1 MSNLNTF
8 NLYLLSLK
16 KSFQDGLREKKFKSS
31 NYNVSLGGIQ
41 PHRIYESSNIFLI
54 QDLINHDPII
64 LNSVRKFTTN
74 VWKITNLEKDKKK
87 KLHNFCWLPALNIK
101 TEKEIGCLIIDQW
114 INNFSNYNEKYW
126 TLDIVTMRLIYWISS
141 YEIIFKN
148 SDLIFRSKV
157 INNIVKQTKHL
168 FKNISLVSSGVN
180 KIKSLAALILVGN
193 SFEQYEEYTQF
204 GLKNLEDELG
214 NFVNKDGFVKSKNPE
229 DLFWTLYFLVLI
241 KEWLIL
247 SRKQT
252 PAFINIYINSLGIC
266 FKFLRF
272 SNGDLPLFNGA
283 NHINTEKF
291 YEFLESRGYEFENM
305 ENIFCG
311 YAKIKSKKIELF
323 IDANNPSSMLHSR
336 NYQAGPLSFELTSGG
351 IKFICNSGSGKNL
364 GDELSYLSSSTAA
377 HSTVTINDTSSC
389 IFQKNALIRKY
400 FGNSLIEKH
409 NIFKQEF
416 KNDKEFIQCV
426 VGQDGYEKRFKI
438 LHERQITLFKSENHI
453 EGIDSLKC
461 KNLENKNLTFSVR
474 FHIHPDIRIIK
485 TMGNDIL
492 LSSSG
497 GEGWIFRS
505 PQIPTKIE
513 KNLYLGNSDNIK
525 ESSFILLEGNIEN
538 ENTNIIWH
546 LEKAK

>member
-1 MSNLNTF
+1 MSNFNTF

-54 QDLINHDPII
+54 QDLVNNDPII

-74 VWKITNLEKDKKK
+74 LWKITNLENDKTK
-87 KLHNFCWLPALNIK
+87 KLHDFGWLPALNIK
-101 TEKEIGCLIIDQW
+101 TEKELGCLIVDQW

-126 TLDIVTMRLIYWISS
+126 TFDVITMRLINWISS
-141 YEIIFKN
+141 YDIIFKN

-157 INNIVKQTKHL
+157 INNIVKQAKHL
-168 FKNISLVSSGVN
+168 FKNINLINAGID

-204 GLKNLEDELG
+204 GLKNLEDELSD
-214 NFVNKDGFVKSKNPE
+214 FINKDGFVKTKNPE

-252 PAFINIYINSLGIC
+252 PAFINIYINSLGIS

-283 NHINTEKF
+283 NQINTERF
-291 YEFLESRGYEFENM
+291 YEYLESRGYEFENM

-311 YAKIKSKKIELF
+311 YAKIKSKKIEIF
-323 IDANNPSSMLHSR
+323 MDANNPSSMLHSR
-336 NYQAGPLSFELTSGG
+336 NYQAGPLSFELASNG

-364 GDELSYLSSSTAA
+364 GEELSYLSSSTAA

-389 IFQKNALIRKY
+389 IFQKNALVRKY

-409 NIFKQEF
+409 NIFKTEF
-416 KNDKEFIQCV
+416 KNDKEFIQCIIAH
-426 VGQDGYEKRFKI
+426 DGYEKRFKI
-438 LHERQITLFKSENHI
+438 LHERQITLFKSKNHI

-461 KNLENKNLTFSVR
+461 KNLKNKNLTFSVR
-474 FHIHPDIRIIK
+474 FHIHPDIRITK

-492 LSSSG
+492 LSSSE

-513 KNLYLGNSDNIK
+513 KNLYFGNPDNIK

>member
-1 MSNLNTF
+1 VSNLNTF

-16 KSFQDGLREKKFKSS
+16 KSFQDRLREKKFKSS

-64 LNSVRKFTTN
+64 LNSVRKYTTN
-74 VWKITNLEKDKKK
+74 VWKITNLEEDKIK
-87 KLHNFCWLPALNIK
+87 KLHNFSWLPALNIK
-101 TEKEIGCLIIDQW
+101 TEKELGCLILDQW

-126 TLDIVTMRLIYWISS
+126 TLDVVTMRLIYWISS

-168 FKNISLVSSGVN
+168 FKNISLVSSGVD

-193 SFEQYEEYTQF
+193 SFEQYEEYTQY

-229 DLFWTLYFLVLI
+229 DLFWTLYFLVFI
-241 KEWLIL
+241 KEWLTL

-336 NYQAGPLSFELTSGG
+336 NYQAGPLSFELASGG

-364 GDELSYLSSSTAA
+364 GEELSYLSSSTAA

-416 KNDKEFIQCV
+416 KNDKEFIQCII
-426 VGQDGYEKRFKI
+426 GHDGYEKRFKI
-438 LHERQITLFKSENHI
+438 LHERQITLFKSKNHI

-474 FHIHPDIRIIK
+474 FHIHPDIRITK

-492 LSSSG
+492 LSSNA

-513 KNLYLGNSDNIK
+513 KNLYFGNSDNIK

-538 ENTNIIWH
+538 ESTNIIWH

>member
-16 KSFQDGLREKKFKSS
+16 KSFQDRLREKKFKSS

-74 VWKITNLEKDKKK
+74 VWKITNLEDDKIK
-87 KLHNFCWLPALNIK
+87 KLHNFSWLPALNIK
-101 TEKEIGCLIIDQW
+101 TEKELGCLIIDQW

-168 FKNISLVSSGVN
+168 FKNISLIGGGVD
-180 KIKSLAALILVGN
+180 KIKALAALILVGN
-193 SFEQYEEYTQF
+193 SFEQYEEYTQY

-229 DLFWTLYFLVLI
+229 DLFWTLYFLVI
-241 KEWLIL
+241 IREWLTL

-283 NHINTEKF
+283 NQINTEKF
-291 YEFLESRGYEFENM
+291 YEFLESRGYEFESM

-323 IDANNPSSMLHSR
+323 IDVNNPSSMLHSR
-336 NYQAGPLSFELTSGG
+336 NYQAGPLSFELASNGV
-351 IKFICNSGSGKNL
+351 KFICNSGSGKNL
-364 GDELSYLSSSTAA
+364 GEELSYLSSSTAA

-416 KNDKEFIQCV
+416 KNDKEFIQCI
-426 VGQDGYEKRFKI
+426 VGHDGYEKRFKI
-438 LHERQITLFKSENHI
+438 LHERQITLFKSKNHI

-461 KNLENKNLTFSVR
+461 KNIENKNLTFSVR
-474 FHIHPDIRIIK
+474 FHIHPDIRITK

-513 KNLYLGNSDNIK
+513 KNLYFGNSDNIK
-525 ESSFILLEGNIEN
+525 ETSFILLEGNVEN

>member
-1 MSNLNTF
+1 VSNLNTF

-16 KSFQDGLREKKFKSS
+16 KSFQDRLREKKFKSS

-74 VWKITNLEKDKKK
+74 VWKITNLEKDKIK
-87 KLHNFCWLPALNIK
+87 KLHNFSWLPALNIK
-101 TEKEIGCLIIDQW
+101 TEKELGCLIIDQW

-168 FKNISLVSSGVN
+168 FKNISLISGGID

-193 SFEQYEEYTQF
+193 SFEQYEEYTQY

-214 NFVNKDGFVKSKNPE
+214 NFVNKDGFVKSKSPE
-229 DLFWTLYFLVLI
+229 DLFWTLYFLFI
-241 KEWLIL
+241 IREWLTL

-283 NHINTEKF
+283 NQINTEKF
-291 YEFLESRGYEFENM
+291 YEFLESRGYEFESM

-323 IDANNPSSMLHSR
+323 IDGNNPASMLHSR
-336 NYQAGPLSFELTSGG
+336 NYQAGPLSFELASNGV
-351 IKFICNSGSGKNL
+351 KFICNSGSGKSL
-364 GDELSYLSSSTAA
+364 GEELSYLSSSTAA

-416 KNDKEFIQCV
+416 KNDKEFIQCII
-426 VGQDGYEKRFKI
+426 GHDGYEKRFKI
-438 LHERQITLFKSENHI
+438 LHERQITLFKSKNHI

-461 KNLENKNLTFSVR
+461 KKLENKNLTFSVR
-474 FHIHPDIRIIK
+474 FHIHPDIRITK

-513 KNLYLGNSDNIK
+513 KNLYFGNSDNIK

>member
-16 KSFQDGLREKKFKSS
+16 KSFQDRLREKKFKSS

-74 VWKITNLEKDKKK
+74 LWKITNLEEDKTK

-101 TEKEIGCLIIDQW
+101 TEKELGCLIVDQW
-114 INNFSNYNEKYW
+114 INNFSNYTEKYW
-126 TLDIVTMRLIYWISS
+126 TLDVVTMRLIYWISS

-168 FKNISLVSSGVN
+168 FKNISLVNSGVD

-193 SFEQYEEYTQF
+193 SFEQYEEYTQY

-214 NFVNKDGFVKSKNPE
+214 SFINKDGFVKSKNPE
-229 DLFWTLYFLVLI
+229 DLFWTLYFLVLV
-241 KEWLIL
+241 KEWLTL

-252 PAFINIYINSLGIC
+252 PAFINFYINSIGIC

-291 YEFLESRGYEFENM
+291 YEFLESRGYEFESM

-336 NYQAGPLSFELTSGG
+336 NYQAGPLSFELASGG
-351 IKFICNSGSGKNL
+351 VKFICNSGSGKNL
-364 GDELSYLSSSTAA
+364 GEELSYLSSSTAA

-409 NIFKQEF
+409 NIFKNEF
-416 KNDKEFIQCV
+416 KNDKEFIQCIIAH
-426 VGQDGYEKRFKI
+426 DGYEKRFKI
-438 LHERQITLFKSENHI
+438 LHERQITLFKSKNHI

-474 FHIHPDIRIIK
+474 FHIHPDIRITK

-492 LSSSG
+492 LSSNK

-513 KNLYLGNSDNIK
+513 KNLYFGNPDNIK
-525 ESSFILLEGNIEN
+525 ESSFILLEGNVEN

>member
-1 MSNLNTF
+1 VSNLNTF

-74 VWKITNLEKDKKK
+74 VWKITNLEEDKTK

-101 TEKEIGCLIIDQW
+101 TEKELGCLIIDQW

-126 TLDIVTMRLIYWISS
+126 ALDVVTMRLIYWISS

-168 FKNISLVSSGVN
+168 FKNISLVSSGVD
-180 KIKSLAALILVGN
+180 KIRSLAALILVGN
-193 SFEQYEEYTQF
+193 SFEQYEEYTQY

-214 NFVNKDGFVKSKNPE
+214 NFINKDGFVKSKNPE

-252 PAFINIYINSLGIC
+252 PAFINIYINSLGIS

-291 YEFLESRGYEFENM
+291 YEFLESRGYEFESM

-323 IDANNPSSMLHSR
+323 MDANNPSSMMHSR
-336 NYQAGPLSFELTSGG
+336 NYQAGPLSFELASSG

-364 GDELSYLSSSTAA
+364 GEELSYLSSSTAA

-409 NIFKQEF
+409 NIVKKEF
-416 KNDKEFIQCV
+416 KNDKEFIQCIV
-426 VGQDGYEKRFKI
+426 AHNGYEKRFKI
-438 LHERQITLFKSENHI
+438 LHERQITLFKLKNHI
-453 EGIDSLKC
+453 EGIDSLRC
-461 KNLENKNLTFSVR
+461 KDLENKNLTFSVR
-474 FHIHPDIRIIK
+474 FHIHPGIRITK

-492 LSSSG
+492 LSSNE

-513 KNLYLGNSDNIK
+513 KNLYFGNSDNIK

>member
-74 VWKITNLEKDKKK
+74 VWKITNLEKDKTK

-101 TEKEIGCLIIDQW
+101 TEKELGCLIIDQW

-126 TLDIVTMRLIYWISS
+126 TLDVVTMRLIYWISS

-336 NYQAGPLSFELTSGG
+336 NYQAGPLSFELASNGV
-351 IKFICNSGSGKNL
+351 KFICNSGSGKNL
-364 GDELSYLSSSTAA
+364 GEELSYLSSSTAA

-426 VGQDGYEKRFKI
+426 VGHDGYEKRFKI
-438 LHERQITLFKSENHI
+438 LHERQITLFKLKNHI

-474 FHIHPDIRIIK
+474 FHIHPDIRITK

>member
-1 MSNLNTF
+1 
-8 NLYLLSLK
+8 
-16 KSFQDGLREKKFKSS
+16 
-31 NYNVSLGGIQ
+31 
-41 PHRIYESSNIFLI
+41 
-54 QDLINHDPII
+54 
-64 LNSVRKFTTN
+64 
-74 VWKITNLEKDKKK
+74 
-87 KLHNFCWLPALNIK
+87 
-101 TEKEIGCLIIDQW
+101 
-114 INNFSNYNEKYW
+114 
-126 TLDIVTMRLIYWISS
+126 
-141 YEIIFKN
+141 IIFKN

-157 INNIVKQTKHL
+157 INNIVKQAKHL
-168 FKNISLVSSGVN
+168 FKNINLINTGIE

-204 GLKNLEDELG
+204 GLKNLEDEIS
-214 NFVNKDGFVKSKNPE
+214 NFINKDGFIKTKNPE
-229 DLFWTLYFLVLI
+229 DLFWTLYFLVLV

-283 NHINTEKF
+283 NQINTERF
-291 YEFLESRGYEFENM
+291 YEYLESRGYEFEDM

-311 YAKIKSKKIELF
+311 YAKIKSKKIEIF
-323 IDANNPSSMLHSR
+323 IDANNPPSMLHSK
-336 NYQAGPLSFELTSGG
+336 NYQAGPLSFELVSNGV
-351 IKFICNSGSGKNL
+351 KFVCNSGSGKNL
-364 GDELSYLSSSTAA
+364 GEELFYLSSSTAA

-389 IFQKNALIRKY
+389 IFQKNKLIRKY

-409 NIFKQEF
+409 KIFKKEF
-416 KNDKEFIQCV
+416 KSDKEFVQCI
-426 VGQDGYEKRFKI
+426 VGHDGYQERFKI
-438 LHERQITLFKSENHI
+438 LHERQITLFKNKSHI
-453 EGIDSLKC
+453 EGIDNLNC

-474 FHIHPDIRIIK
+474 FHIHPDIRITK

-492 LSSSG
+492 LSSTN

-513 KNLYLGNSDNIK
+513 KNLYFGNPNNIR

>member
-1 MSNLNTF
+1 VSSLNTF

-16 KSFQDGLREKKFKSS
+16 KSFQDRLREKKFKSS

-74 VWKITNLEKDKKK
+74 LWKITNLEENKIK

-101 TEKEIGCLIIDQW
+101 TEKELGCLIIDQW

-126 TLDIVTMRLIYWISS
+126 TLDVVTMRLIYWISS

-168 FKNISLVSSGVN
+168 FKNISLVSSGVD

-193 SFEQYEEYTQF
+193 SFEQYEEYTQY

-214 NFVNKDGFVKSKNPE
+214 SFINKDGFVKSKNPE
-229 DLFWTLYFLVLI
+229 DLFWALYFLVLI
-241 KEWLIL
+241 KEWLTL

-323 IDANNPSSMLHSR
+323 IDANNPSSILHSR
-336 NYQAGPLSFELTSGG
+336 NYQAGPLSFELASNG

-364 GDELSYLSSSTAA
+364 GEELSYLSSSTAA

-409 NIFKQEF
+409 NIFKTEF
-416 KNDKEFIQCV
+416 KNDKEFIQCIIAH
-426 VGQDGYEKRFKI
+426 DGYEKRFKI
-438 LHERQITLFKSENHI
+438 LHERQITLFKSKNHI

-461 KNLENKNLTFSVR
+461 KSLENKNLTFSVR
-474 FHIHPDIRIIK
+474 FHIHPDIRITK

-492 LSSSG
+492 LSSSE

-513 KNLYLGNSDNIK
+513 KNLYFGNPDNIK
-525 ESSFILLEGNIEN
+525 ESLFILLEGNIEN

>member
-16 KSFQDGLREKKFKSS
+16 KSFQDRLREKKFKSS

-74 VWKITNLEKDKKK
+74 LWKITNLEEDKTK

-101 TEKEIGCLIIDQW
+101 TEKELGCLIVDQW

-126 TLDIVTMRLIYWISS
+126 TLDVVTMRLIYWISS

-168 FKNISLVSSGVN
+168 FKNISLVQNGVD
-180 KIKSLAALILVGN
+180 KIKTLAALILVGN
-193 SFEQYEEYTQF
+193 SFEQYEEYTQY

-214 NFVNKDGFVKSKNPE
+214 NFINKDGFVKSKNPE

-241 KEWLIL
+241 KEWLTL

-323 IDANNPSSMLHSR
+323 MDANNPSSILHSR
-336 NYQAGPLSFELTSGG
+336 NYQAGPLSFELASNGV
-351 IKFICNSGSGKNL
+351 KFICNSGSGKSL
-364 GDELSYLSSSTAA
+364 GEELSYLSSSTAA

-409 NIFKQEF
+409 NIIKKEF
-416 KNDKEFIQCV
+416 KNDKEFIQCIV
-426 VGQDGYEKRFKI
+426 AHDGYEKRFKI
-438 LHERQITLFKSENHI
+438 LHERQITLFKIKNHI

-474 FHIHPDIRIIK
+474 FHIHPDIRITK

-492 LSSSG
+492 LSSNK

-513 KNLYLGNSDNIK
+513 KNLYFGNPDNIK
-525 ESSFILLEGNIEN
+525 ESSFILLEGIIDN

>member
-16 KSFQDGLREKKFKSS
+16 KSFQDRLREKKFKSS

-64 LNSVRKFTTN
+64 LNSVRKYTTN
-74 VWKITNLEKDKKK
+74 VWKITNLEEDKIK

-101 TEKEIGCLIIDQW
+101 TEKELGCLILDQW

-126 TLDIVTMRLIYWISS
+126 TLDVVTMRLIYWISS

-168 FKNISLVSSGVN
+168 FKNISLVSSGVD

-193 SFEQYEEYTQF
+193 SFEQYEEYTPY

-229 DLFWTLYFLVLI
+229 DLFWALYFLVLI
-241 KEWLIL
+241 KEWLML

-291 YEFLESRGYEFENM
+291 YDFLESRSYKFESM

-336 NYQAGPLSFELTSGG
+336 NYQAGPLSFELASSG

-364 GDELSYLSSSTAA
+364 GEELSYLSSSTAA

-389 IFQKNALIRKY
+389 IFQKNVLIRKY

-416 KNDKEFIQCV
+416 KNDKEFIQCI
-426 VGQDGYEKRFKI
+426 VGHDGYEKRFKI
-438 LHERQITLFKSENHI
+438 LHERQITLFKSKNHI

-474 FHIHPDIRIIK
+474 FHIHPDIRITK

-492 LSSSG
+492 LSSNE

-513 KNLYLGNSDNIK
+513 KNLYFGNSDNIK

>member
-16 KSFQDGLREKKFKSS
+16 KSFQDRLRNKKFKSL

-64 LNSVRKFTTN
+64 LISVRKFTTN
-74 VWKITNLEKDKKK
+74 VWKITNLEDDKIK
-87 KLHNFCWLPALNIK
+87 KLHNFSWLPALNIK
-101 TEKEIGCLIIDQW
+101 TEKELGCLIIDQW

-168 FKNISLVSSGVN
+168 FKNISLIRGGVD

-193 SFEQYEEYTQF
+193 SFEQYEEYTQY

-214 NFVNKDGFVKSKNPE
+214 NFVSKDGFVKSKNPE
-229 DLFWTLYFLVLI
+229 DLFWTLYFLVI
-241 KEWLIL
+241 IREWLTL

-272 SNGDLPLFNGA
+272 SSGDLPLFNGA
-283 NHINTEKF
+283 NQINTEKF
-291 YEFLESRGYEFENM
+291 YEFLESRGYEFESM

-364 GDELSYLSSSTAA
+364 GEELSYLSSSTAA

-416 KNDKEFIQCV
+416 KNDKEFIQCI
-426 VGQDGYEKRFKI
+426 VGHDGYEKRFKI
-438 LHERQITLFKSENHI
+438 LHERQITLFKSKNHI

-474 FHIHPDIRIIK
+474 FHIHPDIRITK

-513 KNLYLGNSDNIK
+513 KNLYFGNSDNIK
-525 ESSFILLEGNIEN
+525 ETSFILLEGNVEN

>member
-1 MSNLNTF
+1 VSNLNTF

-16 KSFQDGLREKKFKSS
+16 KSFQDRLRNKKFKSS

-74 VWKITNLEKDKKK
+74 VWKITNLEDDKIK
-87 KLHNFCWLPALNIK
+87 KLHNFSWLPALNIK
-101 TEKEIGCLIIDQW
+101 TEKELGCLIIDQW

-126 TLDIVTMRLIYWISS
+126 ALDVVTMRLIYWISS

-168 FKNISLVSSGVN
+168 FKNISLVRGGVD

-193 SFEQYEEYTQF
+193 SFEQYEEYTQY

-214 NFVNKDGFVKSKNPE
+214 NFVNKDGFVKSKSPE
-229 DLFWTLYFLVLI
+229 DLFWTLYFLVI
-241 KEWLIL
+241 IREWLTL

-283 NHINTEKF
+283 NQINTEKF
-291 YEFLESRGYEFENM
+291 YEFLESRGYEFESM

-336 NYQAGPLSFELTSGG
+336 NYQAGPLSFELASNGV
-351 IKFICNSGSGKNL
+351 KFICNSGSGKNL
-364 GDELSYLSSSTAA
+364 GEELSYLSSSTAA

-416 KNDKEFIQCV
+416 KNDKEFIQCI
-426 VGQDGYEKRFKI
+426 VGHDGYEKRFKI
-438 LHERQITLFKSENHI
+438 LHERQITLFKSKNHI

-461 KNLENKNLTFSVR
+461 KNPENKNLTFSVR
-474 FHIHPDIRIIK
+474 FHIHPDIRITK

-513 KNLYLGNSDNIK
+513 KNLYFGNSDNIK
-525 ESSFILLEGNIEN
+525 ETSFILLEGNVEN

>member
-1 MSNLNTF
+1 MSNINTF

-16 KSFQDGLREKKFKSS
+16 KSFQDRLREKKFKSS

-54 QDLINHDPII
+54 QDLINNDPIA
-64 LNSVRKFTTN
+64 LNSIRKFTTN
-74 VWKITNLEKDKKK
+74 IWKITNLENDKAK
-87 KLHNFCWLPALNIK
+87 KLHDFSWLPALNIK
-101 TEKEIGCLIIDQW
+101 TEKELGCLIIDQW

-126 TLDIVTMRLIYWISS
+126 TLDIITARLINWISS
-141 YEIIFKN
+141 YDIIFKN

-157 INNIVKQTKHL
+157 INNIVKQAKHL
-168 FKNISLVSSGVN
+168 FKNINLINTGIE

-204 GLKNLEDELG
+204 GLKNLEDEIS
-214 NFVNKDGFVKSKNPE
+214 NFINKDGFVKTKNPE
-229 DLFWTLYFLVLI
+229 DLFWTLYFLVLV

-283 NHINTEKF
+283 NQINTERF
-291 YEFLESRGYEFENM
+291 YEYLESRGYDFENM

-311 YAKIKSKKIELF
+311 YAKIKSKKIEIF
-323 IDANNPSSMLHSR
+323 IDANNPPSMLHSK
-336 NYQAGPLSFELTSGG
+336 NYQAGPLSFELVSNGV
-351 IKFICNSGSGKNL
+351 KFVCNSGSGKNL
-364 GDELSYLSSSTAA
+364 GKELYYLSSSTAA
-377 HSTVTINDTSSC
+377 HSTVTINETSSC
-389 IFQKNALIRKY
+389 IFQKNKLIRKY

-409 NIFKQEF
+409 KIFKKDF
-416 KNDKEFIQCV
+416 KSDKEFVQCI
-426 VGQDGYEKRFKI
+426 VGHDGYQARFKI
-438 LHERQITLFKSENHI
+438 LHERQITLFKNKSHI
-453 EGIDSLKC
+453 EGIDNLNC

-474 FHIHPDIRIIK
+474 FHIHPDIRITK

-492 LSSSG
+492 LSSTN

-513 KNLYLGNSDNIK
+513 KNLYFGNPNNIR

>member
-1 MSNLNTF
+1 VSNLNTF

-16 KSFQDGLREKKFKSS
+16 KSFQDRLREKKFKSS

-74 VWKITNLEKDKKK
+74 LWKITNLEENKIK

-101 TEKEIGCLIIDQW
+101 TEKELGCLIIDQW

-126 TLDIVTMRLIYWISS
+126 TLDVVTMRLIYWISS

-168 FKNISLVSSGVN
+168 FKNISLVSSGVD

-193 SFEQYEEYTQF
+193 SFEQYEEYTQY

-214 NFVNKDGFVKSKNPE
+214 SFINKDGFVKSKNPE
-229 DLFWTLYFLVLI
+229 DLFWALYFLVLI
-241 KEWLIL
+241 KEWLTL

-323 IDANNPSSMLHSR
+323 IDANNPSTMLHSR
-336 NYQAGPLSFELTSGG
+336 NYQAGPLSFELASNG

-364 GDELSYLSSSTAA
+364 GEELSYLSSSTAA

-389 IFQKNALIRKY
+389 IFQKNALVRKY

-409 NIFKQEF
+409 NIFKTEF
-416 KNDKEFIQCV
+416 KNDKEFIQCIIAH
-426 VGQDGYEKRFKI
+426 DGYEKRFKI
-438 LHERQITLFKSENHI
+438 LHERQITLFKSKNHI

-461 KNLENKNLTFSVR
+461 KSLENKNLTFSVR
-474 FHIHPDIRIIK
+474 FHIHPDIRITK

-492 LSSSG
+492 LSSSE

-513 KNLYLGNSDNIK
+513 KNLYFGNPDNIK

>member
-1 MSNLNTF
+1 MSNFNTL

-16 KSFQDGLREKKFKSS
+16 KSFQNGLRERKFKSS
-31 NYNVSLGGIQ
+31 NYNVSLGGVQ

-54 QDLINHDPII
+54 QDLINNDPII

-74 VWKITNLEKDKKK
+74 LWKITNLDNDKTK
-87 KLHNFCWLPALNIK
+87 KLHDFSWLPALNIK
-101 TEKEIGCLIIDQW
+101 TEKELGCLIIDQW
-114 INNFSNYNEKYW
+114 INDFSNYNEKYW
-126 TLDIVTMRLIYWISS
+126 TLDIITMRLINWISS
-141 YEIIFKN
+141 YDIIFKN
-148 SDLIFRSKV
+148 NDLIFRSKV
-157 INNIVKQTKHL
+157 INNIVKQAKHL
-168 FKNISLVSSGVN
+168 FKNINLINSGID
-180 KIKSLAALILVGN
+180 KIKSLATLILVGN

-204 GLKNLEDELG
+204 GLKSLEDELS
-214 NFVNKDGFVKSKNPE
+214 NFINKDGFVKTKNPE
-229 DLFWTLYFLVLI
+229 DLFWTLYFLILI

-252 PAFINIYINSLGIC
+252 PVFINIYINSLGIC

-283 NHINTEKF
+283 NQINTERF
-291 YEFLESRGYEFENM
+291 YEYLESRGYEFENM
-305 ENIFCG
+305 ENIFCN
-311 YAKIKSKKIELF
+311 YAKINSKKIEIF
-323 IDANNPSSMLHSR
+323 MDANNPSSMMHLR
-336 NYQAGPLSFELTSGG
+336 NYQAGPLSFELSSNGV
-351 IKFICNSGSGKNL
+351 KFICNSGSAKNQ
-364 GDELSYLSSSTAA
+364 GEELSYLSSSTAA

-389 IFQKNALIRKY
+389 IFQKNKMIRKY

-409 NIFKQEF
+409 DIFKKEF
-416 KNDKEFIQCV
+416 KNDKEFIQCI
-426 VGQDGYEKRFKI
+426 VGHNGYEKRFKI
-438 LHERQITLFKSENHI
+438 LHERQITLFKNKSHI
-453 EGIDSLKC
+453 EGIDNLRC

-474 FHIHPDIRIIK
+474 FHIHPDIRITK

-492 LSSSG
+492 LSSNN

-513 KNLYLGNSDNIK
+513 KNLYFGNANNIK

-538 ENTNIIWH
+538 VNTNIIWH

>member
-16 KSFQDGLREKKFKSS
+16 KRFQDGLREKKFKSS

-74 VWKITNLEKDKKK
+74 VWKITNLDEDKTK

-101 TEKEIGCLIIDQW
+101 TEKELGCLIIDQW

-126 TLDIVTMRLIYWISS
+126 ALDVVTMRLIYWISS

-168 FKNISLVSSGVN
+168 FKNISLVSSGVD
-180 KIKSLAALILVGN
+180 KIRSLAALILVGN
-193 SFEQYEEYTQF
+193 SFEQYEEYTQY

-214 NFVNKDGFVKSKNPE
+214 NFINKDGFVKSKNPE

-291 YEFLESRGYEFENM
+291 YEFLESRGYEFEGM

-323 IDANNPSSMLHSR
+323 MDANNPSSMLHSR
-336 NYQAGPLSFELTSGG
+336 NYQAGPLSFELASSG

-364 GDELSYLSSSTAA
+364 GEELSYLSSSTAA

-409 NIFKQEF
+409 NIVKKEF
-416 KNDKEFIQCV
+416 KNDKEFIQCIV
-426 VGQDGYEKRFKI
+426 AHDGYEKRFKI
-438 LHERQITLFKSENHI
+438 LHERQITLFKLKNHI

-461 KNLENKNLTFSVR
+461 KDLENKNLTFSVR
-474 FHIHPDIRIIK
+474 FHIHPDIRITK

-492 LSSSG
+492 LSSNE

-513 KNLYLGNSDNIK
+513 KNLYFGNSDNIK

>member
-1 MSNLNTF
+1 VSNLNTF

-16 KSFQDGLREKKFKSS
+16 KSFQDRLREKKFKSS

-74 VWKITNLEKDKKK
+74 LWKITNLEENKIK

-101 TEKEIGCLIIDQW
+101 TEKELGCLIIDQW

-126 TLDIVTMRLIYWISS
+126 TLDVVTMRLIYWISS

-168 FKNISLVSSGVN
+168 FKNINLVGSGVD

-193 SFEQYEEYTQF
+193 SFEQYEEYTQY

-214 NFVNKDGFVKSKNPE
+214 SFINKDGFVKSKNPE
-229 DLFWTLYFLVLI
+229 DLFWALYFLVLI
-241 KEWLIL
+241 KEWLTL

-336 NYQAGPLSFELTSGG
+336 NYQAGPLSFELASNG

-364 GDELSYLSSSTAA
+364 GEELSYLSSSTAA

-416 KNDKEFIQCV
+416 KNDKEFIQCIIAH
-426 VGQDGYEKRFKI
+426 DGYEKRFKI
-438 LHERQITLFKSENHI
+438 LHERQITLFKSKNHI

-461 KNLENKNLTFSVR
+461 KSLENKNLTFSVR
-474 FHIHPDIRIIK
+474 FHIHPDIRITK

-492 LSSSG
+492 LSSSE

-513 KNLYLGNSDNIK
+513 KNLYFGNLDNIK

>member
-1 MSNLNTF
+1 VSNINTF

-16 KSFQDGLREKKFKSS
+16 KSFQDRLREKKFKSS
-31 NYNVSLGGIQ
+31 KYNVTLGGIQ

-54 QDLINHDPII
+54 QDLINNDPIV

-74 VWKITNLEKDKKK
+74 IWKITNLEDDKEK
-87 KLHNFCWLPALNIK
+87 KLHDFSWLSALNIK
-101 TEKEIGCLIIDQW
+101 TEKELGCLIVDQW
-114 INNFSNYNEKYW
+114 INNFSNYNKKYW
-126 TLDIVTMRLIYWISS
+126 TLDIITMRLINWISS
-141 YEIIFKN
+141 YDVIFKN
-148 SDLIFRSKV
+148 SDLIFRSKI
-157 INNIVKQTKHL
+157 INNIVKQAKHL
-168 FKNISLVSSGVN
+168 FKNIDLINTGID

-204 GLKNLEDELG
+204 GLKNLEGEIS
-214 NFVNKDGFVKSKNPE
+214 NFLNKDGFVKTKNPE
-229 DLFWTLYFLVLI
+229 DLFWSLYFLVLV

-252 PAFINIYINSLGIC
+252 PAFINIYINSLGSC

-283 NHINTEKF
+283 NQINTERF
-291 YEFLESRGYEFENM
+291 YDHLETRGYEFENI

-311 YAKIKSKKIELF
+311 YAKIKSKKIEIF
-323 IDANNPSSMLHSR
+323 IDANNPPSMLHSK
-336 NYQAGPLSFELTSGG
+336 NYQAGPLSFELVSNGV
-351 IKFICNSGSGKNL
+351 KFICNSGSGKNL
-364 GDELSYLSSSTAA
+364 SKELFYLSSSTAA

-389 IFQKNALIRKY
+389 IFQKNKLIRKY

-409 NIFKQEF
+409 KIFKKEF
-416 KNDKEFIQCV
+416 KSDKEFVQCI
-426 VGQDGYEKRFKI
+426 VGHDGYQERFKI
-438 LHERQITLFKSENHI
+438 LHERQITLFKNKSHI
-453 EGIDSLKC
+453 EGIDNLNC

-474 FHIHPDIRIIK
+474 FHIHPDIRITK

-492 LSSSG
+492 LSSTNR
-497 GEGWIFRS
+497 EGWIFRS

-513 KNLYLGNSDNIK
+513 KNLYFGNPNNIK

>member
-16 KSFQDGLREKKFKSS
+16 KSFQDRLREKKFKSS

-74 VWKITNLEKDKKK
+74 VWKITNLEKDKIK
-87 KLHNFCWLPALNIK
+87 KLHNFSWLPALNIK
-101 TEKEIGCLIIDQW
+101 TEKELGCLIIDQW

-168 FKNISLVSSGVN
+168 FKNISLISGGID

-193 SFEQYEEYTQF
+193 SFEQYEEYTQY

-214 NFVNKDGFVKSKNPE
+214 NFVNKDGFVKSKSPE
-229 DLFWTLYFLVLI
+229 DLFWTLYFLFI
-241 KEWLIL
+241 IREWLTL

-283 NHINTEKF
+283 NQINTEKF
-291 YEFLESRGYEFENM
+291 YEFLESRGYEFESM

-323 IDANNPSSMLHSR
+323 IDGNNPASMLHSR
-336 NYQAGPLSFELTSGG
+336 NYQAGPLSFELASNGV
-351 IKFICNSGSGKNL
+351 KFICNSGSGKSL
-364 GDELSYLSSSTAA
+364 GEELSYLSSSTAA

-416 KNDKEFIQCV
+416 KNDKEFIQCII
-426 VGQDGYEKRFKI
+426 GHDGYEKRFKI
-438 LHERQITLFKSENHI
+438 LHERQITLFKSKNHI

-461 KNLENKNLTFSVR
+461 KKLENKNLTFSVR
-474 FHIHPDIRIIK
+474 FHIHPDIRITK

-513 KNLYLGNSDNIK
+513 KNLYFGNSDNIK

>member
-1 MSNLNTF
+1 MSNINTF

-16 KSFQDGLREKKFKSS
+16 KSFQDRLREKKFKSS

-54 QDLINHDPII
+54 QDLINNDPIV

-74 VWKITNLEKDKKK
+74 IWKITNLENDKAK
-87 KLHNFCWLPALNIK
+87 KLHDFSWLPALNIK
-101 TEKEIGCLIIDQW
+101 TEKELGCLIVDQW

-126 TLDIVTMRLIYWISS
+126 ALDIITARLINWISS

-157 INNIVKQTKHL
+157 INNIVKQAKHL
-168 FKNISLVSSGVN
+168 FKNINLINTGIE

-204 GLKNLEDELG
+204 GLKNLEDEIS
-214 NFVNKDGFVKSKNPE
+214 NFINKDGFIKTKNPE
-229 DLFWTLYFLVLI
+229 DLFWTLYFLVLV

-266 FKFLRF
+266 LKFLRF

-283 NHINTEKF
+283 NQINTERF
-291 YEFLESRGYEFENM
+291 YEYLESRGYEFEDM

-311 YAKIKSKKIELF
+311 YAKIKSKKIEIF
-323 IDANNPSSMLHSR
+323 IDANNPPPMLHSK
-336 NYQAGPLSFELTSGG
+336 NYQAGPLSFELVSNGV
-351 IKFICNSGSGKNL
+351 KFVCNSGSGKNL
-364 GDELSYLSSSTAA
+364 GEELFYLSSSTAA

-389 IFQKNALIRKY
+389 IFQKSKLIRKY

-409 NIFKQEF
+409 KIFKKEF
-416 KNDKEFIQCV
+416 KSDKEFIQCI
-426 VGQDGYEKRFKI
+426 VGHDGYQERFKI
-438 LHERQITLFKSENHI
+438 LHERQITLFKNKSHI
-453 EGIDSLKC
+453 EGIDNLNC

-474 FHIHPDIRIIK
+474 FHIHPDIRITK

-492 LSSSG
+492 LSSTN

-513 KNLYLGNSDNIK
+513 KNLYFGNPNNIR

>member
-16 KSFQDGLREKKFKSS
+16 KRFQDSLREKKFKSS

-74 VWKITNLEKDKKK
+74 LWKITNLDEDKTK

-101 TEKEIGCLIIDQW
+101 TEKELGCIIIDQW

-126 TLDIVTMRLIYWISS
+126 ALDVVTMRLIYWISS

-168 FKNISLVSSGVN
+168 FKNINLISSGVD
-180 KIKSLAALILVGN
+180 KIRSLAALILVGN
-193 SFEQYEEYTQF
+193 SFEQYEEYTQY

-214 NFVNKDGFVKSKNPE
+214 NFINKDGFVKSKNPE

-291 YEFLESRGYEFENM
+291 YEFLESRGYEFEGM

-323 IDANNPSSMLHSR
+323 MDANNPSSMLHSR
-336 NYQAGPLSFELTSGG
+336 NYQAGPLSFELASSG

-364 GDELSYLSSSTAA
+364 GEELSYLSSSTAA

-389 IFQKNALIRKY
+389 IFQKNTLIRKY

-409 NIFKQEF
+409 NIVKKEF
-416 KNDKEFIQCV
+416 KNDKEFIQCIV
-426 VGQDGYEKRFKI
+426 AHDGYEKRFKI
-438 LHERQITLFKSENHI
+438 LHERQITLFKLKNHI

-461 KNLENKNLTFSVR
+461 KDLENKNLTFSVR
-474 FHIHPDIRIIK
+474 FHIHPDIRITK

-492 LSSSG
+492 LSSNE

-513 KNLYLGNSDNIK
+513 KNLYFGNSDNIK

>member
-1 MSNLNTF
+1 VSNLNTF

-16 KSFQDGLREKKFKSS
+16 KSFQDRLREKKFKSS

-74 VWKITNLEKDKKK
+74 VWKITNLEDDKIK
-87 KLHNFCWLPALNIK
+87 KLHNFSWLPALNIK
-101 TEKEIGCLIIDQW
+101 TEKELGCLIIDQW

-168 FKNISLVSSGVN
+168 FKNISLIRGGVD

-193 SFEQYEEYTQF
+193 SFEQYEEYTQY

-229 DLFWTLYFLVLI
+229 DLFWTLYFLVI
-241 KEWLIL
+241 IREWLTL

-283 NHINTEKF
+283 NQINTEKF
-291 YEFLESRGYEFENM
+291 YEFLESRGYEFKSM

-336 NYQAGPLSFELTSGG
+336 NYQAGPLSFELASNGV
-351 IKFICNSGSGKNL
+351 KFICNSGSGKNL
-364 GDELSYLSSSTAA
+364 GEELSYLSSSTAA
-377 HSTVTINDTSSC
+377 HSTITINDTSSC

-416 KNDKEFIQCV
+416 KNDKEFIQCIV
-426 VGQDGYEKRFKI
+426 CHDGYEKRFKI
-438 LHERQITLFKSENHI
+438 LHERQITLFKLKNHI

-461 KNLENKNLTFSVR
+461 KNPENKNLTFSVR
-474 FHIHPDIRIIK
+474 FHIHPDIRITK

-492 LSSSG
+492 LSSNG

-513 KNLYLGNSDNIK
+513 KNLYFGNSDNIK
-525 ESSFILLEGNIEN
+525 ETSFILLEGNVEN

>member
-16 KSFQDGLREKKFKSS
+16 KSFQDRLREKKFKSS

-74 VWKITNLEKDKKK
+74 VWKITNLEDDKIK
-87 KLHNFCWLPALNIK
+87 KLHNFSWLPALNIK
-101 TEKEIGCLIIDQW
+101 TEKELGCLIIDQW

-168 FKNISLVSSGVN
+168 FKNISLIRGGVD

-193 SFEQYEEYTQF
+193 SFEQYEEYTQY

-241 KEWLIL
+241 REWLTL

-283 NHINTEKF
+283 NQINTEKF
-291 YEFLESRGYEFENM
+291 YEFLESRGYEFESM

-336 NYQAGPLSFELTSGG
+336 NYQAGPLSFEFASNGV
-351 IKFICNSGSGKNL
+351 KFICNSGSGKNL
-364 GDELSYLSSSTAA
+364 GEELSYLSSSTAA

-416 KNDKEFIQCV
+416 KNDKEFIQCI
-426 VGQDGYEKRFKI
+426 VGHDGYEKRFKI
-438 LHERQITLFKSENHI
+438 LHERQITLFKSKNHI

-461 KNLENKNLTFSVR
+461 KNPENKNLTFSVR
-474 FHIHPDIRIIK
+474 FHIHPDIRITK

-513 KNLYLGNSDNIK
+513 KNLYFGNPDNIK
-525 ESSFILLEGNIEN
+525 ETSFILLEGNIEN

>member
-16 KSFQDGLREKKFKSS
+16 KSFQDRLREKKFKSS

-74 VWKITNLEKDKKK
+74 LWKITNLEENKIK

-101 TEKEIGCLIIDQW
+101 TEKELGCLIIDQW

-126 TLDIVTMRLIYWISS
+126 TLDVVTMRLIYWISS

-168 FKNISLVSSGVN
+168 FKNISLVSSGVD

-193 SFEQYEEYTQF
+193 SFEQYEEYTQY

-214 NFVNKDGFVKSKNPE
+214 SFINKDGFVKSKNPE
-229 DLFWTLYFLVLI
+229 DLFWALYFLVLI
-241 KEWLIL
+241 KEWLTL

-272 SNGDLPLFNGA
+272 SKGDLPLFNGA
-283 NHINTEKF
+283 NHVNTEKF

-336 NYQAGPLSFELTSGG
+336 NYQAGPLSFELASNG

-364 GDELSYLSSSTAA
+364 GEELSYLSSSTAA

-409 NIFKQEF
+409 NIFKKEF
-416 KNDKEFIQCV
+416 KNDKEFIQCIIAH
-426 VGQDGYEKRFKI
+426 DGYEKRFKI
-438 LHERQITLFKSENHI
+438 LHERQITLFKSKNHI

-461 KNLENKNLTFSVR
+461 KSLENKNLTFSVR
-474 FHIHPDIRIIK
+474 FHIHPDIRITK

-492 LSSSG
+492 LSSSE

-513 KNLYLGNSDNIK
+513 KNLYFGNPDNIK

>member
-1 MSNLNTF
+1 VSNLNTF

-16 KSFQDGLREKKFKSS
+16 KSFQDRLREKKFKSS

-74 VWKITNLEKDKKK
+74 LWKITNLEENKIK

-101 TEKEIGCLIIDQW
+101 TEKELGCLIIDQW

-126 TLDIVTMRLIYWISS
+126 TLDVVTMRLIYWISS

-168 FKNISLVSSGVN
+168 FKNISLVNSGVD

-193 SFEQYEEYTQF
+193 SFEQYEEYTQY

-214 NFVNKDGFVKSKNPE
+214 SFINKDGFVKSKNPE
-229 DLFWTLYFLVLI
+229 DLFWALYFLVLI
-241 KEWLIL
+241 KEWLTL

-323 IDANNPSSMLHSR
+323 IDANNPSTLLHSR
-336 NYQAGPLSFELTSGG
+336 NYQAGPLSFELASNG

-364 GDELSYLSSSTAA
+364 GEELSYLSSSTAA

-409 NIFKQEF
+409 NIFKTEF
-416 KNDKEFIQCV
+416 KNDKEFIQCIIAH
-426 VGQDGYEKRFKI
+426 DGYEKRFKI
-438 LHERQITLFKSENHI
+438 LHERQITLFKSKNHI

-461 KNLENKNLTFSVR
+461 KSLENKNLTFSVR
-474 FHIHPDIRIIK
+474 FHIHPDIRITK

-492 LSSSG
+492 LSSSE

-513 KNLYLGNSDNIK
+513 KNLYFGNPDNIK

>member
-1 MSNLNTF
+1 MSNINTF
-8 NLYLLSLK
+8 NFYLLSLK
-16 KSFQDGLREKKFKSS
+16 KSFQDRLREKKFKSS

-54 QDLINHDPII
+54 QDLINNDPIV

-74 VWKITNLEKDKKK
+74 IWKITNLENDKAK
-87 KLHNFCWLPALNIK
+87 KLHDFSWLPALNIK
-101 TEKEIGCLIIDQW
+101 TEKELGCLIVDQW

-126 TLDIVTMRLIYWISS
+126 ALDIITARLINWISS

-157 INNIVKQTKHL
+157 INNIVKQAKHL
-168 FKNISLVSSGVN
+168 FKNINLINTGIE

-204 GLKNLEDELG
+204 GLKNLEDEIS
-214 NFVNKDGFVKSKNPE
+214 NFINKDGFIKTKNPE

-252 PAFINIYINSLGIC
+252 PAFINIYISSLGIC

-283 NHINTEKF
+283 NQINTERF
-291 YEFLESRGYEFENM
+291 YEYLESRGYEFEDM

-311 YAKIKSKKIELF
+311 YAKIKSKKIEIF
-323 IDANNPSSMLHSR
+323 IDANNPPSMLHSK
-336 NYQAGPLSFELTSGG
+336 NYQAGPLSFELVSNGV
-351 IKFICNSGSGKNL
+351 KFLCNSGSGKNL
-364 GDELSYLSSSTAA
+364 GEELFYLSSSTAA

-389 IFQKNALIRKY
+389 IFQKNRLIRKY
-400 FGNSLIEKH
+400 FGNCLIEKH
-409 NIFKQEF
+409 KIFKKEF
-416 KNDKEFIQCV
+416 KSDKEFVQCI
-426 VGQDGYEKRFKI
+426 VGHDGYQERFKI
-438 LHERQITLFKSENHI
+438 LHERQITLFKNKTHI
-453 EGIDSLKC
+453 EGIDNLNC

-474 FHIHPDIRIIK
+474 FHIHPDIRITK

-492 LSSSG
+492 LSSTN

-513 KNLYLGNSDNIK
+513 KNLYFGNPNNIR

>member
-16 KSFQDGLREKKFKSS
+16 KSFQDRLRNKKFKSS

-74 VWKITNLEKDKKK
+74 VWKITNLEDDKIK
-87 KLHNFCWLPALNIK
+87 KLHNFSWLPALNIK
-101 TEKEIGCLIIDQW
+101 TEKELGCLIIDQW

-168 FKNISLVSSGVN
+168 FKNISLISGGVD

-193 SFEQYEEYTQF
+193 SFEQYEEYTQY

-229 DLFWTLYFLVLI
+229 DLFWTLYFLVI
-241 KEWLIL
+241 IREWLTL

-283 NHINTEKF
+283 NQINTEKF
-291 YEFLESRGYEFENM
+291 YEFLESRGYEFESM

-323 IDANNPSSMLHSR
+323 IDANNPPSMLHSR
-336 NYQAGPLSFELTSGG
+336 NYQAGPLSFELASNGV
-351 IKFICNSGSGKNL
+351 KFICNSGSGKNL
-364 GDELSYLSSSTAA
+364 GEELSYLSSSTAA

-416 KNDKEFIQCV
+416 KNDKEFIQCI
-426 VGQDGYEKRFKI
+426 VGHDGYEKRFKI
-438 LHERQITLFKSENHI
+438 LHERQITLFKLKNHI

-474 FHIHPDIRIIK
+474 FHIHPDIRITK

-513 KNLYLGNSDNIK
+513 KNLYFGNSDNIK
-525 ESSFILLEGNIEN
+525 ETSFILLEGNVEN

>member
-16 KSFQDGLREKKFKSS
+16 KRFQDGLREKKFKSS

-74 VWKITNLEKDKKK
+74 VWKITNLDEDKTK
-87 KLHNFCWLPALNIK
+87 KLHNFCWLAALNIK
-101 TEKEIGCLIIDQW
+101 TEKELGCLIIDQW

-126 TLDIVTMRLIYWISS
+126 ALDVVTMRLIYWISS

-168 FKNISLVSSGVN
+168 FKNISLVSSGVD
-180 KIKSLAALILVGN
+180 KIRSLAALILVGN
-193 SFEQYEEYTQF
+193 SFEQYEEYTQY

-214 NFVNKDGFVKSKNPE
+214 NFINKDGFVKSKNPE

-291 YEFLESRGYEFENM
+291 YEFLESRGYEFEGM

-323 IDANNPSSMLHSR
+323 MDANNPSSMLHSR
-336 NYQAGPLSFELTSGG
+336 NYQAGPLSFELASNG

-364 GDELSYLSSSTAA
+364 GEELSYLSSSTAA

-409 NIFKQEF
+409 NIVKKEF
-416 KNDKEFIQCV
+416 KNDKEFIQCIV
-426 VGQDGYEKRFKI
+426 AHDGYEKRFKI
-438 LHERQITLFKSENHI
+438 LHERQITLFKLKNHI

-461 KNLENKNLTFSVR
+461 KDLENKNLTFSVR
-474 FHIHPDIRIIK
+474 FHIHPDIRITK

-492 LSSSG
+492 LSSNE

-513 KNLYLGNSDNIK
+513 KNLYFGNSDNIK

>member
-1 MSNLNTF
+1 VSNLNTF

-74 VWKITNLEKDKKK
+74 VWKITNLEKDKTK

-101 TEKEIGCLIIDQW
+101 TEKELGCLIIDQW

-126 TLDIVTMRLIYWISS
+126 TLDVVTMRLIYWISS

-291 YEFLESRGYEFENM
+291 YEFLESRGYEFESM

-426 VGQDGYEKRFKI
+426 VGHDGYEKRFKI
-438 LHERQITLFKSENHI
+438 LHERQITLFKLKNHI

-474 FHIHPDIRIIK
+474 FHIHPDIRITK

>member
-1 MSNLNTF
+1 VFNLNTF

-16 KSFQDGLREKKFKSS
+16 KSFQDRLREKKFKSS

-64 LNSVRKFTTN
+64 LNSVRKYTTN
-74 VWKITNLEKDKKK
+74 VWKITNLEEDKIK

-101 TEKEIGCLIIDQW
+101 TEKELGCLILDQW

-126 TLDIVTMRLIYWISS
+126 TLDVVTMRLIYWISS

-168 FKNISLVSSGVN
+168 FKNISLVSSGVD

-193 SFEQYEEYTQF
+193 SFEQYEEYTQY

-229 DLFWTLYFLVLI
+229 DLFWALYFLVLI
-241 KEWLIL
+241 KEWLTL

-336 NYQAGPLSFELTSGG
+336 NYQAGPLSFELASGG

-364 GDELSYLSSSTAA
+364 GEELSYLSSSTAA

-416 KNDKEFIQCV
+416 KNDKEFIQCIV
-426 VGQDGYEKRFKI
+426 SHDGYEKRFKI
-438 LHERQITLFKSENHI
+438 LHERQITLFKSKNHI

-461 KNLENKNLTFSVR
+461 KNPENKNLTFSVR
-474 FHIHPDIRIIK
+474 FHIHPDIRITK

-513 KNLYLGNSDNIK
+513 KNLYFGNSVNIK

>member
-16 KSFQDGLREKKFKSS
+16 KSFQDRLREKKFKSS

-74 VWKITNLEKDKKK
+74 LWKITNLEEDKTK

-101 TEKEIGCLIIDQW
+101 TEKELGCLIVDQW

-126 TLDIVTMRLIYWISS
+126 TLDVVTMRLIYWISS

-168 FKNISLVSSGVN
+168 FKNISLVQNGVD
-180 KIKSLAALILVGN
+180 KIRSLAALILVGN
-193 SFEQYEEYTQF
+193 SFEQYEEYTQY

-214 NFVNKDGFVKSKNPE
+214 NFINKDGFVKSKNPE

-241 KEWLIL
+241 KEWLTL

-323 IDANNPSSMLHSR
+323 MDANNPSSILHSR
-336 NYQAGPLSFELTSGG
+336 NYQAGPLSFELAPNGV
-351 IKFICNSGSGKNL
+351 KFICNSGSGKNL
-364 GDELSYLSSSTAA
+364 GEELSYLSSSTAA

-409 NIFKQEF
+409 NIVKKEF
-416 KNDKEFIQCV
+416 KNDKEFIQCIV
-426 VGQDGYEKRFKI
+426 AHDGYEKRFKI
-438 LHERQITLFKSENHI
+438 LHERQITLFKIKNHI

-474 FHIHPDIRIIK
+474 FHIHPDIRITK

-492 LSSSG
+492 LSSNK

-513 KNLYLGNSDNIK
+513 KNLYFGDQDNIK
-525 ESSFILLEGNIEN
+525 ESSFILLEGIIDN

>member
-1 MSNLNTF
+1 MSNFNTF

-31 NYNVSLGGIQ
+31 NYNVSLGGVQ

-54 QDLINHDPII
+54 QDLVNNDPII

-74 VWKITNLEKDKKK
+74 LWKITNLENDKTK
-87 KLHNFCWLPALNIK
+87 KLHDFGWLPALNIK
-101 TEKEIGCLIIDQW
+101 TEKELGCLIVDQW

-126 TLDIVTMRLIYWISS
+126 TFDVITNRLINWISS
-141 YEIIFKN
+141 YDIIFKN

-157 INNIVKQTKHL
+157 INNIVKQAKHL
-168 FKNISLVSSGVN
+168 FKNINLINTGID

-204 GLKNLEDELG
+204 GLKNLEDELSD
-214 NFVNKDGFVKSKNPE
+214 FINKDGFVKTKNPE

-252 PAFINIYINSLGIC
+252 PAFINIYINSLGIS

-283 NHINTEKF
+283 NQINTERF
-291 YEFLESRGYEFENM
+291 YEYLESRGYEFENM

-311 YAKIKSKKIELF
+311 YAKIKSKKIEIF
-323 IDANNPSSMLHSR
+323 MDANNPSSMLHSR
-336 NYQAGPLSFELTSGG
+336 NYQAGSLSFELSSNGE
-351 IKFICNSGSGKNL
+351 KFICNSGSAKNL
-364 GDELSYLSSSTAA
+364 GEELSYLSSSTAA

-389 IFQKNALIRKY
+389 IFQKNKMIRKY

-409 NIFKQEF
+409 DIFKKEF
-416 KNDKEFIQCV
+416 KNDKEFIRCTI
-426 VGQDGYEKRFKI
+426 GHNGYEKRFKL
-438 LHERQITLFKSENHI
+438 LHERQITLFKNKSHV
-453 EGIDSLKC
+453 EGIDNLKC
-461 KNLENKNLTFSVR
+461 KNLENKNLTYSVR
-474 FHIHPDIRIIK
+474 FHIHPDIRITK

-492 LSSSG
+492 LSSNN

-513 KNLYLGNSDNIK
+513 KNLYFGNPNIIK

>member
-16 KSFQDGLREKKFKSS
+16 KSFQDRLREKKFKSS

-74 VWKITNLEKDKKK
+74 VWKITNLDEDKTK

-101 TEKEIGCLIIDQW
+101 TEKELGCLIIDQW

-126 TLDIVTMRLIYWISS
+126 ALDVVTMRLIYWISS

-168 FKNISLVSSGVN
+168 FKNISLVSSGVD
-180 KIKSLAALILVGN
+180 KIRSLAALILVGN
-193 SFEQYEEYTQF
+193 SFEQYEEYTQY

-214 NFVNKDGFVKSKNPE
+214 NFINKDGFVKSKNPE

-291 YEFLESRGYEFENM
+291 YEFLESRGYEFEGM

-323 IDANNPSSMLHSR
+323 MDANNPSSMLHSR
-336 NYQAGPLSFELTSGG
+336 NYQAGPLSFELASSG

-364 GDELSYLSSSTAA
+364 GEELSYLSSSTAA

-409 NIFKQEF
+409 NIVKKEF
-416 KNDKEFIQCV
+416 KNDKEFIQCIV
-426 VGQDGYEKRFKI
+426 AHDGYEKR
-438 LHERQITLFKSENHI
+438 LHERQITLFKLKNHI

-474 FHIHPDIRIIK
+474 FHIHPDIRITK

-492 LSSSG
+492 LSSNE

-513 KNLYLGNSDNIK
+513 KNLYFGNSDNIK